1 MKVTLNIHFN
11 FSFPQKGNPKKRHCY
26 YVNCRLQVPQEAM
39 LASHLRLSI
48 RLHPGASRG
57 FEIPLQKSVYC
68 HQDADITEYQGLLR
82 NGFFDLSYYKEFDDN
97 DDGNR
102 ILSILKNEG
111 DSRFSALQKFRAE
124 EFDRGKQSA

>member
-1 MKVTLNIHFN
+1 
-11 FSFPQKGNPKKRHCY
+11 
-26 YVNCRLQVPQEAM
+26 
-39 LASHLRLSI
+39 
-48 RLHPGASRG
+48 
-57 FEIPLQKSVYC
+57 VYC